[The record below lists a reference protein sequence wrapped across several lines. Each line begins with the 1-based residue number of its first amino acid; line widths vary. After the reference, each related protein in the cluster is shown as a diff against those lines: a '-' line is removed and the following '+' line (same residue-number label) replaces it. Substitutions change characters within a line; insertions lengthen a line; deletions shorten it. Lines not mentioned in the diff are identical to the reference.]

1 MTLILAITAM
11 ALFLGL
17 ILPLRWGVFGF
28 LAGVAVL
35 FLAQFGMNA
44 SRGFEGTSWDETLI
58 LFEGS
63 VASYIGFNLQITA
76 RAFALPLLVLAVVV
90 VGRFK
95 KATS

>member
-1 MTLILAITAM
+1 MTLTLAITGL
-11 ALFLGL
+11 ALVLGL

-28 LAGVAVL
+28 LTAVVVL
-35 FLAQFGMNA
+35 FLTQFGVNA
-44 SRGFEGTSWDETLI
+44 GSGFEGTSWEESLI

-63 VASYIGFNLQITA
+63 VVSYIGFNLQITA

-95 KATS
+95 KVG